1 MKLGITGG
9 ICCGKTTALEI
20 FSRYGF
26 ETINLDEYV
35 REALRGNER
44 VKSGIRANFGS
55 SCVDSGGD
63 VLVKNLGK
71 LIFERQDARKILEKM
86 VYAEIDTLWTG
97 DVTAPTAIEVPL
109 LFENNLEGYFSSTI
123 CVYSPYAE
131 QLSRS
136 IVFRRWGDDELRKR
150 MAAQLPMRE
159 KIRRADFAI
168 GNCGTKLQFERQIQ
182 LLLEKVIAAAGK

>member
-1 MKLGITGG
+1 LTGG
-9 ICCGKTTALEI
+9 YGGDPNIEQFGGKI
-20 FSRYGF
+20 SS
-26 ETINLDEYV
+26 TIILDEETKLKITRKRKYLSWPTG
-35 REALRGNER
+35 ALA
-44 VKSGIRANFGS
+44 K
-55 SCVDSGGD
+55 
-63 VLVKNLGK
+63 K
-71 LIFERQDARKILEKM
+71 DAVPEMI
-86 VYAEIDTLWTG
+86 YAEIDTLWTG

-123 CVYSPYAE
+123 CVYSSYAK

-159 KIRRADFAI
+159 KIRCADFAI

-182 LLLEKVIAAAGK
+182 LLLEKIIAAAGQ